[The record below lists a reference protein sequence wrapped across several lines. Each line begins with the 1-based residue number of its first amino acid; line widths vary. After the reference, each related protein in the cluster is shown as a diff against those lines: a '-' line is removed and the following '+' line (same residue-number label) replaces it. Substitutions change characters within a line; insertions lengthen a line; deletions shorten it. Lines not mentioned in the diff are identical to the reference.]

1 MCKVNDEAAAKAAYE
16 AAIPDCC
23 ELRTADEHAEQLML
37 CWGITKA
44 LADGKTVKDSEGCK
58 SCEYCTQ

>member
-1 MCKVNDEAAAKAAYE
+1 MTGTEEEMKAQYE

-23 ELRTADEHAEQLML
+23 ELRTADEHAKSLML

-44 LADGKTVKDSEGCK
+44 IEQGLTQKDSNGCQ
-58 SCEYCTQ
+58 SCEYCVK